1 MKKNIVFG
9 IILLVIAIV
18 GIIIKSN
25 AKYIEGR
32 VVDIN
37 GNKSLLIHIN
47 NEPFVVGFNSKFN
60 NIQLNDIVKI
70 KTDGIVRESYPA
82 QMNGLSIKRIKNEY
96 KRITEPVTS
105 ILFDTTYYEEELTY
119 KSKFKTL
126 MLKDKFE
133 IDDYVRKSNII
144 LQEKIDDNHIA
155 IVSSTSMSSSGV
167 ISFEGLYQNKK
178 NISINLNITTGEDV
192 TNDIVTRGVLLL
204 INKKYI
210 DYDFETVSNIIIKNE
225 Y

>member
-96 KRITEPVTS
+96 KAITEPVTS

-126 MLKDKFE
+126 ILKDKFE

-167 ISFEGLYQNKK
+167 ISFEGLYQNKE
-178 NISINLNITTGEDV
+178 NISINLNITTGEVV
-192 TNDIVTRGVLLL
+192 TDDIVTRGVLLL

-210 DYDFETVSNIIIKNE
+210 DYDFETVSNTIIKNE